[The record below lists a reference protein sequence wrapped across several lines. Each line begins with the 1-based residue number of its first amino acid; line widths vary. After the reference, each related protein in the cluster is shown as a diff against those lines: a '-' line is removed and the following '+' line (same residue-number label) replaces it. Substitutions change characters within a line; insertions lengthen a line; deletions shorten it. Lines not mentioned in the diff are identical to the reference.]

1 MNQLT
6 AVTTAAPSRRLL
18 TVRQFAER
26 NPFIT
31 ESGLR
36 FQIFNKKTNGLES
49 SGALVRLGRK
59 ILIDENKY
67 FGWVDDQQGGQSG

>member
-6 AVTTAAPSRRLL
+6 AVTTAPPSRTLL
-18 TVRQFAER
+18 TIRQFAKR

-31 ESGLR
+31 EAGLR
-36 FQIFNKKTNGLES
+36 YQIFNRQTNGLES

>member
-1 MNQLT
+1 MNQQA
-6 AVTTAAPSRRLL
+6 AVTTTSPTRKLF
-18 TVRQFAER
+18 TVKQFDER

-36 FQIFNKKTNGLES
+36 FQIFNRKSNGLEY

>member
-1 MNQLT
+1 MNQRT
-6 AVTTAAPSRRLL
+6 AVTTATPSRILL

-36 FQIFNKKTNGLES
+36 YQIFNREANGLES
-49 SGALVRLGRK
+49 SGALVCLGRK
-59 ILIDENKY
+59 RLLDEAKY
-67 FGWVDDQQGGQSG
+67 FTWIDSLQG

>member
-1 MNQLT
+1 MNQQT

-18 TVRQFAER
+18 TLRQFAER
-26 NPFIT
+26 NQFIS

-36 FQIFNKKTNGLES
+36 YQVFNSQTNGLES

-59 ILIDENKY
+59 LLIDEDKY
-67 FGWVDDQQGGQSG
+67 LFGWVDSQQEQAR